1 MGLLPSIKIQ
11 LGTPVVGC
19 VAMICVAATA
29 IWAPTQLTVV
39 IASVTGFLTWVTTKK
54 IYDKKTEATK

>member
-19 VAMICVAATA
+19 VAMLCIAATA
-29 IWAPTQLTVV
+29 IFAADQLVVV
-39 IASVTGFLTWVTTKK
+39 ISAMTGILGWVTTKK
-54 IYDKKTEATK
+54 IYDKKTA